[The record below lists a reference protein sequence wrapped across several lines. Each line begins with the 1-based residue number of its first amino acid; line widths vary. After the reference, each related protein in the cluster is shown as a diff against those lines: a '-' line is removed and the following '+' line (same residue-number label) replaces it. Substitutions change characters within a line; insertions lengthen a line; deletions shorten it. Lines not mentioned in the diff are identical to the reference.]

1 MIKYEAR
8 QLIGKVKEDIIMN
21 NKMKKIYFCFGMAVM
36 SLVLL
41 TGRDVTKAAN
51 TNKTVISEGVK
62 IGTVN
67 VGGMSKAEATEAV
80 NEYVNSI
87 NNATFVLKTDVG
99 SINATAEDMSITA
112 DVEAAVEE
120 ALAVGNT
127 GNLITRF
134 KEVTDLKSEE
144 ITVSMHL
151 GVDKQKTAMYLYNH
165 ADKISIQAENNTVVK
180 TEEGFEFVKGKSGKE
195 VDIVNSVYAIDDFIS
210 NQWDTENNEIELVSN
225 VVEPEGNEEDLKSI
239 KDVLGKYSTDF
250 STSSAGRSANVK
262 NACSLIDG
270 TVLLPGEEFSTYKAI
285 SPIDETNGY
294 ELAGAY
300 ENGQVVE
307 SVGGGVCQVA
317 TTLYNAV
324 IRAELDVSMRYNH
337 SMIVNYVPA
346 SGDAAIAGTYKDF
359 RFVNN
364 YDTPIYI
371 EGYCSGG
378 IINFVIYGKETRD
391 ANRSIEFK
399 SVTISETDPGVEYSY
414 NGELPAG
421 TYSAGQSAHKG
432 VVAELYKVVTVDGVV
447 QSEEKFNHST
457 YKASPKTVT
466 IGTMGIDPGMLAQIE
481 AAAAAQ
487 DDATV
492 KALCAQVAGGTTTPT
507 EQAPVD
513 TTTPTEQPAV
523 VVTPPAENTQPDNS
537 SSGTTVETPT
547 TPESGN
553 EGTTDTSGTAG
564 ETSAG
569 GTAGASGT
577 SGAGETATGDTGNN
591 SAETV
596 Q

>member
-8 QLIGKVKEDIIMN
+8 QLIGEVKEDIIMN
-21 NKMKKIYFCFGMAVM
+21 NKMKKISFGFGMAVM
-36 SLVLL
+36 SLALL

-51 TNKTVISEGVK
+51 TNKAVISEGVK

-399 SVTISETDPGVEYSY
+399 SVTISETDPGVVYSY

-432 VVAELYKVVTVDGVV
+432 VVAELYKVVSVDGVV

-492 KALCAQVAGGTTTPT
+492 KALCAQIAGG
-507 EQAPVD
+507 

-547 TPESGN
+547 TPEGGN

-564 ETSAG
+564 ETGAG

-577 SGAGETATGDTGNN
+577 PGAGETATGDTGNN

>member
-8 QLIGKVKEDIIMN
+8 QLIGEVKEDIIMN
-21 NKMKKIYFCFGMAVM
+21 NKMKKISFCFGMAVM
-36 SLVLL
+36 SLALW

-51 TNKTVISEGVK
+51 TNKAVISEGVK

-391 ANRSIEFK
+391 ANRSVEFK

-421 TYSAGQSAHKG
+421 TYSVGQSAHKG

-492 KALCAQVAGGTTTPT
+492 KALCEQIAGGTTATT
-507 EQAPVD
+507 EVAPVVD
-513 TTTPTEQPAV
+513 TTTPAEQPTV
-523 VVTPPAENTQPDNS
+523 VVTPPVENTQTDNS

-547 TPESGN
+547 TPENGN
-553 EGTTDTSGTAG
+553 ESTTGTTGTAGTEGTSGTG
-564 ETSAG
+564 EATTG
-569 GTAGASGT
+569 GT
-577 SGAGETATGDTGNN
+577 GND
-591 SAETV
+591 SAEAV